1 MLLDTQHYGTLL
13 AQVFFGLWLG
23 PLGYLAY
30 NSSGMLPRLRGR
42 TLIIAAV
49 GSLVDLSVAFLAP
62 GISPNI
68 HAYAVAIPATIA
80 EVSMVTYLLIV
91 GVKSVKNT
99 E

>member
-1 MLLDTQHYGTLL
+1 MLDTQHYGTLL

-23 PLGYLAY
+23 PLGSLAY
-30 NSSGMLPRLRGR
+30 NSSGMLPRLRGG

-49 GSLVDLSVAFLAP
+49 GSLVELSVAFLAP

-68 HAYAVAIPATIA
+68 HASAVAIPATIA
-80 EVSMVTYLLIV
+80 EVSMVAYLLIV